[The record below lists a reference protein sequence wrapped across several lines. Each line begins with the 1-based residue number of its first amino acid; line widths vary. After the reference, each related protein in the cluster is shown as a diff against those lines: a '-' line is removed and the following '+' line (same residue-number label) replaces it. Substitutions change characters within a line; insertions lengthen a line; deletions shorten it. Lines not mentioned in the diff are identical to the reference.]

1 MQLSK
6 IFGELGAHLSGIF
19 NIYDDTDW
27 KGATDD
33 IKEGIH
39 YRGANLWT
47 LIFAI
52 LIASVGLNVNSTAVV
67 IGAMLISPLMGP
79 ILGIGLSLG
88 TNDIGLFKDA
98 WRNLMLALVISVLT
112 SALYFLLTPLHEAQS
127 ELLARTRPTIFDV
140 LIAIFG
146 GLIGVIV
153 STREGYSN
161 AIPGVAIATALM
173 PPLCTAGY
181 GLATANWEYFFGA
194 IYLFLINGIFIA
206 LATGV
211 VVRYFL
217 HFPMKTYIDEKKKK
231 RARWAIYFLV
241 FLTIVPS
248 VFVAIN
254 VINEAVFVKDAKQ
267 FVETHFNFDNRTVV
281 KYEAN
286 FDKKEPIIEVTLLGE
301 RMHDKEIFAIQNQL
315 AQFGLVGAK
324 LKIKQFK
331 EDLNDELADMNKNL
345 RSEILEELYKRNEEL
360 ITTKDGE
367 IDSLK
372 KKLVVATKGRDRPV
386 NKVFKELKVTFP
398 EVLEFGFDEV
408 IKAGETGVDTIPI
421 GIVRTKKSLSRRQK
435 EKLKNYLMVR
445 LELDT
450 LQLLSY

>member
-1 MQLSK
+1 MQLSNV
-6 IFGELGAHLSGIF
+6 FRDVTTHLKGIF

-98 WRNLMLALVISVLT
+98 GRNLMIALVISVLT
-112 SALYFLLTPLHEAQS
+112 SALYFWLTPLHEAQS

-140 LIAIFG
+140 LIATFG

-161 AIPGVAIATALM
+161 AVPGVAIATALM

-181 GLATANWEYFFGA
+181 GLASANWEYFFGA

-211 VVRYFL
+211 VVKYFL
-217 HFPMKTYIDEKKKK
+217 HFPMKTYIDEKK
-231 RARWAIYFLV
+231 
-241 FLTIVPS
+241 
-248 VFVAIN
+248 
-254 VINEAVFVKDAKQ
+254 
-267 FVETHFNFDNRTVV
+267 
-281 KYEAN
+281 
-286 FDKKEPIIEVTLLGE
+286 
-301 RMHDKEIFAIQNQL
+301 
-315 AQFGLVGAK
+315 
-324 LKIKQFK
+324 
-331 EDLNDELADMNKNL
+331 
-345 RSEILEELYKRNEEL
+345 
-360 ITTKDGE
+360 
-367 IDSLK
+367 
-372 KKLVVATKGRDRPV
+372 
-386 NKVFKELKVTFP
+386 
-398 EVLEFGFDEV
+398 
-408 IKAGETGVDTIPI
+408 
-421 GIVRTKKSLSRRQK
+421 
-435 EKLKNYLMVR
+435 EK
-445 LELDT
+445 
-450 LQLLSY
+450 

>member
-1 MQLSK
+1 MQLST
-6 IFGELGAHLSGIF
+6 ILGDFATYFKGLF

-33 IKEGIH
+33 IKNGIH

-88 TNDIGLFKDA
+88 TNDIGLFKDSG
-98 WRNLMLALVISVLT
+98 RNLLIALVISVLT
-112 SALYFLLTPLHEAQS
+112 SALYFWLTPLHEAQS

-140 LIAIFG
+140 LIATFG
-146 GLIGVIV
+146 GLIGIIV

-181 GLATANWEYFFGA
+181 GLASTNWEYFFGA
-194 IYLFLINGIFIA
+194 LYLFFINGIFIA
-206 LATGV
+206 LATMV
-211 VVRYFL
+211 VVRYL
-217 HFPMKTYIDEKKKK
+217 KFPMRSYIDAKTER
-231 RARWAIYFLV
+231 RARNAIIFLA
-241 FLTIVPS
+241 LITIIPS

-254 VINEAVFVKDAKQ
+254 VVQEVVFTQKAEH
-267 FVETHFNFDNRTVV
+267 FIGTHFNFDNRTVI
-281 KYEAN
+281 KYETI

-301 RMHDKEIFAIQNQL
+301 RMDDRDIMDLQSKLSA
-315 AQFGLVGAK
+315 FGLGQAK
-324 LKIKQFK
+324 LKIKQFN

-345 RSEILEELYKRNEEL
+345 RTEILEDLYKRNDEL
-360 ITTKDGE
+360 ISAKNKEIARLEHQLQALTKDQ
-367 IDSLK
+367 K
-372 KKLVVATKGRDRPV
+372 RPIA
-386 NKVFKELKVTFP
+386 KIFKELEVLYP
-398 EVLEFGFDEV
+398 EILEFGYDFVVRANDS
-408 IKAGETGVDTIPI
+408 ALDTIPVAL
-421 GIVRTKKSLSRRQK
+421 VRTKKPLKKIKRRSLV
-435 EKLKNYLMVR
+435 EFLKAR

-450 LQLLSY
+450 VQLVVY

>member
-1 MQLSK
+1 MQLSNV
-6 IFGELGAHLSGIF
+6 FRDVTTHLKGIF

-98 WRNLMLALVISVLT
+98 GRNLMIALVISVLT
-112 SALYFLLTPLHEAQS
+112 SALYFWLTPLHEAQS

-140 LIAIFG
+140 LIATFG

-161 AIPGVAIATALM
+161 AVPGVAIATALM

-181 GLATANWEYFFGA
+181 GLASANWEYFFGA

-211 VVRYFL
+211 VVKYFL
-217 HFPMKTYIDEKKKK
+217 HFPMKTYIDEKKEK
-231 RARWAIYFLV
+231 RARWAIFVLV

-248 VFVAIN
+248 VFVGIN
-254 VINEAVFVKDAKQ
+254 VINEAVFANDAKS
-267 FVETHFNFDNRTVV
+267 FVATHFNFDNRAVV
-281 KYEAN
+281 KYEAK
-286 FDKKEPIIEVTLLGE
+286 FDDKEPVIEVTLLGE
-301 RMHDKEIFAIQNQL
+301 KMDDKDILEMQNKL
-315 AQFGLVGAK
+315 AQSGLVGAK
-324 LKIKQFK
+324 LKIKQFN
-331 EDLNDELADMNKNL
+331 EDLNDELATMNKNL
-345 RSEILEELYKRNEEL
+345 RTEILEDLYKRNEEL
-360 ITTKDGE
+360 IMTKNDE
-367 IDSLK
+367 IAFLK
-372 KKLVVATKGRDRPV
+372 KKLIEASRAHNKPV
-386 NKVFKELKVTFP
+386 HKVFNELKVTFP
-398 EVLEFGFDEV
+398 KVLEFGFDEV
-408 IKAGETGVDTIPI
+408 IKAGESGLDTIPV
-421 GIVRTKKSLSRRQK
+421 GMVHTKRPLSKGQK
-435 EKLKNYLMVR
+435 EKLKKFLMIR

-450 LQLLSY
+450 MQLIDY

>member
-1 MQLSK
+1 MQLGNILK
-6 IFGELGAHLSGIF
+6 EFWDYLTGIF

-79 ILGIGLSLG
+79 ILGIGLALG
-88 TNDIGLFKDA
+88 TNDIALFKDA
-98 WRNLMLALVISVLT
+98 WRNLLIAVVISVLT
-112 SALYFLLTPLHEAQS
+112 SALYFWLTPLHEAQS

-140 LIAIFG
+140 LIATFG

-181 GLATANWEYFFGA
+181 GLASANWEYFFGA
-194 IYLFLINGIFIA
+194 IYLFSINGIFIA

-217 HFPMKTYIDEKKKK
+217 HFPLKTYIDEKKEK

-254 VINEAVFVKDAKQ
+254 VINEAVFANEAKR
-267 FVETHFNFDNRTVV
+267 FVETHFNFDNRAVV
-281 KYEAN
+281 KYDAKFNKDEST
-286 FDKKEPIIEVTLLGE
+286 IEVTLLGE
-301 RMHDKEIFAIQNQL
+301 RMDEKDILALQNQL
-315 AQFGLVGAK
+315 ASVGLAGTK
-324 LKIKQFK
+324 LKVKQFN

-345 RSEILEELYKRNEEL
+345 RSEILEDLYKRNEEL
-360 ITTKDGE
+360 ITTKDSE
-367 IDSLK
+367 IAMLK
-372 KKLVVATKGRDRPV
+372 KRLVEMSKGHVQPV
-386 NKVFKELKVTFP
+386 GKVFKELKVTFP
-398 EVLEFGFDEV
+398 EISEFGFDEV
-408 IKAGETGVDTIPI
+408 IKAGETGLDTIPVGLI
-421 GIVRTKKSLSRRQK
+421 KTKKKLSKRQK
-435 EKLKNYLMVR
+435 EQLKNFLKVR
-445 LELDT
+445 LDLDT
-450 LQLLSY
+450 IQLIAY

>member
-1 MQLSK
+1 MQLGNILK
-6 IFGELGAHLSGIF
+6 EFWDYLTGIF

-79 ILGIGLSLG
+79 ILGIGLALG
-88 TNDIGLFKDA
+88 TNDIALFKDA
-98 WRNLMLALVISVLT
+98 WRNLLIAVVISVLT
-112 SALYFLLTPLHEAQS
+112 SALYFWLTPLHEAQS

-140 LIAIFG
+140 LIATFG

-181 GLATANWEYFFGA
+181 GLASANWEYFFGA
-194 IYLFLINGIFIA
+194 IYLFTINGIFIA

-217 HFPMKTYIDEKKKK
+217 HFPLKTYIDEKKEK

-254 VINEAVFVKDAKQ
+254 VINEAVFANEAKR
-267 FVETHFNFDNRTVV
+267 FVETHFNFDNRAVV
-281 KYEAN
+281 KYDAKFNKDEST
-286 FDKKEPIIEVTLLGE
+286 IEVTLLGE
-301 RMHDKEIFAIQNQL
+301 RMDEKDILALQNQL
-315 AQFGLVGAK
+315 ASVGLAGTK
-324 LKIKQFK
+324 LKVKQFN

-345 RSEILEELYKRNEEL
+345 RSEILEDLYKRNEEL
-360 ITTKDGE
+360 ITTKDSE
-367 IDSLK
+367 IAMLK
-372 KKLVVATKGRDRPV
+372 KRLVEMSKGHVQPV
-386 NKVFKELKVTFP
+386 GKVFKELKVTFP
-398 EVLEFGFDEV
+398 EISEFGFDEV
-408 IKAGETGVDTIPI
+408 IKAGETGLDTIPVGLI
-421 GIVRTKKSLSRRQK
+421 KTKKKLSKRQK
-435 EKLKNYLMVR
+435 EQLKNFLKVR
-445 LELDT
+445 LDLDT
-450 LQLLSY
+450 IQLIAY

>member
-1 MQLSK
+1 MQLST
-6 IFGELGAHLSGIF
+6 ILGDFATYFKGLF

-33 IKEGIH
+33 IKNGIH

-88 TNDIGLFKDA
+88 TNDIGLFKDSG
-98 WRNLMLALVISVLT
+98 RNLLIALVISVLT
-112 SALYFLLTPLHEAQS
+112 SALYFWLTPLHEAQS

-140 LIAIFG
+140 LIATFG
-146 GLIGVIV
+146 GLIGIIV

-181 GLATANWEYFFGA
+181 GLASANWEYFFGA
-194 IYLFLINGIFIA
+194 LYLFFINGIFIA
-206 LATGV
+206 LATMV
-211 VVRYFL
+211 VVRYL
-217 HFPMKTYIDEKKKK
+217 KFPMRSYIDAKTER
-231 RARWAIYFLV
+231 RARNAIIFLA
-241 FLTIVPS
+241 LITIIPS

-254 VINEAVFVKDAKQ
+254 VVQEVVFTQKAEH
-267 FVETHFNFDNRTVV
+267 FIGTHFNFDNRTVI
-281 KYEAN
+281 KYETI

-301 RMHDKEIFAIQNQL
+301 RMDDRDIMDLQSKLSA
-315 AQFGLVGAK
+315 FGLGQAK
-324 LKIKQFK
+324 LKIKQFN

-345 RSEILEELYKRNEEL
+345 RTEILEDLYKRNDEL
-360 ITTKDGE
+360 ISAKNKEIARLEHQLQALTKDQ
-367 IDSLK
+367 K
-372 KKLVVATKGRDRPV
+372 RPIA
-386 NKVFKELKVTFP
+386 KIYKELEVLYP
-398 EVLEFGFDEV
+398 EILEFGYDFVVRANDS
-408 IKAGETGVDTIPI
+408 ALDTIP
-421 GIVRTKKSLSRRQK
+421 VALVCTKKPLKKTKRRSLV
-435 EKLKNYLMVR
+435 EFLKAR

-450 LQLLSY
+450 VQLVVY

>member
-1 MQLSK
+1 MKLSN
-6 IFGELGAHLSGIF
+6 ILQDFGTYFKGIF

-33 IKEGIH
+33 IKAGIQ

-79 ILGIGLSLG
+79 ILGIGLALG

-98 WRNLMLALVISVLT
+98 GRNLLIALVISVLT
-112 SALYFLLTPLHEAQS
+112 SALYFWLTPLHEAQS

-140 LIAIFG
+140 LIATFG
-146 GLIGVIV
+146 GLIGIIV

-181 GLATANWEYFFGA
+181 GLASANWEYFFGA
-194 IYLFLINGIFIA
+194 LYLFFINGIFIA
-206 LATGV
+206 LATMV
-211 VVRYFL
+211 VVRYL
-217 HFPMKTYIDEKKKK
+217 KFPMRSYIDAKTER
-231 RARWAIYFLV
+231 RARNAIIFLA
-241 FLTIVPS
+241 LITIIPS

-254 VINEAVFVKDAKQ
+254 VVKEVVFTQKAES
-267 FVETHFNFDNRTVV
+267 FVNTHFNFDNRAVI
-281 KYEAN
+281 KYETI

-301 RMHDKEIFAIQNQL
+301 RMSDEEILDMQGRL
-315 AQFGLVGAK
+315 AKFGLAGAK
-324 LKIKQFK
+324 LKIKQFN

-345 RSEILEELYKRNEEL
+345 RTEILEDLYKRNDEL
-360 ITTKDGE
+360 MTTKDEE
-367 IDSLK
+367 IKQLK
-372 KKLVVATKGRDRPV
+372 NQLYAYTKAHNRPIA
-386 NKVFKELKVTFP
+386 KIYKELQVEYP
-398 EVLEFGFDEV
+398 EIVEFGFDEV
-408 IKAGETGVDTIPI
+408 VKAAGDGLDTVPVSIIHTKKKIGKHRMAKLTSYLKLRLDLDTI
-421 GIVRTKKSLSRRQK
+421 
-435 EKLKNYLMVR
+435 
-445 LELDT
+445 
-450 LQLLSY
+450 QLVVY

>member
-6 IFGELGAHLSGIF
+6 IFDDLGTYLSGIF

-33 IKEGIH
+33 IKDGIH

-88 TNDIGLFKDA
+88 TNDIALFKDA
-98 WRNLMLALVISVLT
+98 WRNLVIALVISVLT
-112 SALYFLLTPLHEAQS
+112 SALYFWLTPLHEAQS

-140 LIAIFG
+140 LIATFG

-181 GLATANWEYFFGA
+181 GLASANWEYFFGA

-217 HFPMKTYIDEKKKK
+217 HFPMKTYIDEKKEK

-254 VINEAVFVKDAKQ
+254 VINEAVFANQAKA
-267 FVETHFNFDNRTVV
+267 FVETHFNFDNRAVV
-281 KYEAN
+281 KYVAT
-286 FDKKEPIIEVTLLGE
+286 FDKKEPVIEVTLLGE
-301 RMHDKEIFAIQNQL
+301 RMHDQDILALQNQL
-315 AQFGLVGAK
+315 AQSGIVGGI
-324 LKIKQFK
+324 LKVKQFN

-345 RSEILEELYKRNEEL
+345 RSEILEDLYKRNDEL
-360 ITTKDGE
+360 ITTKDAE
-367 IDSLK
+367 IAMLK
-372 KKLVVATKGRDRPV
+372 DKIMELSKGHDQPV
-386 NKVFKELKVTFP
+386 DKIFKELKVTFP
-398 EVLEFGFDEV
+398 DVLEFGFDEV
-408 IKAGETGVDTIPI
+408 VKVRDAGVDTIPVGMI
-421 GIVRTKKSLSRRQK
+421 RTKKALSKSQK
-435 EKLKNYLMVR
+435 EKLKNFLMVR

-450 LQLLSY
+450 LQLISY

>member
-6 IFGELGAHLSGIF
+6 IFNEFVVYLQGIF

-98 WRNLMLALVISVLT
+98 GRNLMIALVISVLT
-112 SALYFLLTPLHEAQS
+112 SALYFWLTPLHEAQS

-140 LIAIFG
+140 LIATFG

-181 GLATANWEYFFGA
+181 GLASANWEYFFGA

-217 HFPMKTYIDEKKKK
+217 HFPMKTYIDEKKEK

-248 VFVAIN
+248 VFVAIS
-254 VINEAVFVKDAKQ
+254 VINEAVFANDAKR
-267 FVETHFNFDNRTVV
+267 FVETHFNFDNRAVV
-281 KYEAN
+281 KYDAK
-286 FDKKEPIIEVTLLGE
+286 FDKKEPVIEVTLLGE
-301 RMHDKEIFAIQNQL
+301 RMQDQDIMALQNQL
-315 AQFGLVGAK
+315 AQAGLVGTK
-324 LKIKQFK
+324 LKVKQFN

-345 RSEILEELYKRNEEL
+345 RSQILEDLYKRNDEL

-367 IDSLK
+367 IAMLK
-372 KKLVVATKGRDRPV
+372 RKLIEATKGHDKPIGQ
-386 NKVFKELKVTFP
+386 VFNELKVNFP
-398 EVLEFGFDEV
+398 EVDEFGFDEV
-408 IKAGETGVDTIPI
+408 IKAGPKGLDTIPV
-421 GIVRTKKSLSRRQK
+421 GMVRTKKSLTKSQRK
-435 EKLKNYLMVR
+435 KLKAYLMVR
-445 LELDT
+445 LGLDT
-450 LQLLSY
+450 MQLVTY

>member
-1 MQLSK
+1 MQLGN
-6 IFGELGAHLSGIF
+6 ILREFGAYLSGIF

-88 TNDIGLFKDA
+88 TNDIALFKDA
-98 WRNLMLALVISVLT
+98 GRNLMIALVISVLT
-112 SALYFLLTPLHEAQS
+112 SALYFWLTPLHEAQS

-140 LIAIFG
+140 LIATFG

-181 GLATANWEYFFGA
+181 GLASANWEYFFGA
-194 IYLFLINGIFIA
+194 IYLFVINGIFIA

-217 HFPMKTYIDEKKKK
+217 HFPMKTYIDEKNEK

-254 VINEAVFVKDAKQ
+254 VINEAVFANEAKR
-267 FVETHFNFDNRTVV
+267 FVETHFNFDNRAVV
-281 KYEAN
+281 KYDAKFN
-286 FDKKEPIIEVTLLGE
+286 KEESTIEVTLLGE
-301 RMHDKEIFAIQNQL
+301 RMDEKDILALQNQL
-315 AQFGLVGAK
+315 AVSGLVGTK
-324 LKIKQFK
+324 LKVKQFN
-331 EDLNDELADMNKNL
+331 EDLNDELANMNKNL
-345 RSEILEELYKRNEEL
+345 RSEILEDLYKRNEEL
-360 ITTKDGE
+360 ITTKDSE
-367 IDSLK
+367 IAMLK
-372 KKLVVATKGRDRPV
+372 KRLVELSKGHEQPIG
-386 NKVFKELKVTFP
+386 KVFKELKVTFP

-408 IKAGETGVDTIPI
+408 IKAGETGVDTIPVGLI
-421 GIVRTKKSLSRRQK
+421 RTQKKLSKHQK
-435 EKLKNYLMVR
+435 EQLKNYLKVR
-445 LELDT
+445 LDLDT
-450 LQLLSY
+450 IQLIAY